1 MYLAYAEIVIHE
13 VAIKTP
19 SMPNSPEPQRL
30 ESLCTCLQASKAWL
44 DHFLAISPDHHI
56 GISFTVFFQ
65 FSRALVSLFKLSTLE
80 DPAWDRNMVRNTA
93 NVLEILD
100 RVLYN
105 LKKSSR
111 IMPDPDNPEYNV
123 YEKGVKMVQSIKQ
136 VWEPKLMEVW
146 FPNLPSDE
154 INNQYVQTG
163 PPLPEVMPMTGFDDA
178 WMLEV
183 FGSI

>member
-1 MYLAYAEIVIHE
+1 M
-13 VAIKTP
+13 
-19 SMPNSPEPQRL
+19 
-30 ESLCTCLQASKAWL
+30 
-44 DHFLAISPDHHI
+44 
-56 GISFTVFFQ
+56 FFQ
-65 FSRALVSLFKLSTLE
+65 FSRALVSLYKLSTLE

-100 RVLYN
+100 RILYN

-111 IMPDPDNPEYNV
+111 ISLESDHHKYNI

-136 VWEPKLMEVW
+136 GWEPKLMEVW

-154 INNQYVQTG
+154 INNQYVPTG
-163 PPLPEVMPMTGFDDA
+163 PPLPDVMPMTGFDDA

-183 FGSI
+183 FGSM

>member
-1 MYLAYAEIVIHE
+1 MYLAYAEVVIHE
-13 VAIKTP
+13 VAIET
-19 SMPNSPEPQRL
+19 SSLPNSPEMHRL
-30 ESLCTCLQASKAWL
+30 ESLCTCLQGCKSWL
-44 DHFLAISPDHHI
+44 DIWLGISPDHHI
-56 GISFTVFFQ
+56 GISFTVFYQ
-65 FSRALVSLFKLSTLE
+65 FSRALVSLYKLSTLE

-100 RVLYN
+100 RILYN

-111 IMPDPDNPEYNV
+111 ILSDPDQPEYNV

-136 VWEPKLMEVW
+136 GWEPKLMEIW
-146 FPNLPSDE
+146 FPNLPTDE
-154 INNQYVQTG
+154 ISNQYVQT

-183 FGSI
+183 FGSM

>member
-1 MYLAYAEIVIHE
+1 
-13 VAIKTP
+13 
-19 SMPNSPEPQRL
+19 
-30 ESLCTCLQASKAWL
+30 
-44 DHFLAISPDHHI
+44 
-56 GISFTVFFQ
+56 
-65 FSRALVSLFKLSTLE
+65 
-80 DPAWDRNMVRNTA
+80 MVRNTA

-100 RVLYN
+100 RILYN

-111 IMPDPDNPEYNV
+111 IMPDLDNPEYNV

-146 FPNLPSDE
+146 YPNLPSDE
-154 INNQYVQTG
+154 INNQYVQAG